1 MINGKIVS
9 LLGKTR
15 HGKNRVNEHG
25 TLWLVMPLPKRVPA
39 WPTGSMLLQS
49 VQTNDIR
56 WLTDDFEVQPF
67 TE

>member
-1 MINGKIVS
+1 MINGKIIS

-25 TLWLVMPLPKRVPA
+25 TLWLVLPLPKRVPT

-49 VQTNDIR
+49 VQTNYKR
-56 WLTDDFEVQPF
+56 WLTDYFEVPPF
-67 TE
+67 TD